1 MNEFQNSLLET
12 MQMFSKNASINA
24 TNSPI
29 IQGEI
34 VSVIDAGLKT
44 YMIKYQENEFPAMTT
59 GNIKYSIGEFV
70 YVLVPNGD
78 FSNDKIILGST
89 SPSASSLIQSGDSL
103 KYYDISENLFDKK
116 KVVYEL
122 NSHKTEIYT
131 IELDRMQ
138 SEVLEEYLKR
148 YKTLAFGYQVVTEL
162 AETQVG
168 GNYGMRVNIPVLD
181 SDGNSSVKTFTLDI
195 DQLLG
200 TPYSMGEWSPQSIF
214 FTLEDKYNIDTKR
227 IITIDYFCS
236 DFPQDENI
244 DIKDIFF
251 KDVFFKVVEEYTE
264 EDNIGY
270 KLTLTSDSGNYF
282 LRNGST
288 VKTISPI
295 LRVNGE
301 ITNFTNRPCY
311 WFIED
316 SSVVPGHEKYLNH
329 GGRGWRLLQE
339 GGDKFELDISLV
351 LCEAQFKCVILYD
364 DYVISDVIYIKN
376 LNTGIEIDVFPT
388 RGSATFI
395 KGAGE
400 VDLTATY
407 YEHGFSD
414 DIDNATSVIYHW
426 QRYDKNHN
434 LISTTETYSSIEGS
448 RFISNL
454 KFGANSVEDF
464 NIIKCEIT
472 KDGKLIGSKEL
483 TISVTDNWQYK
494 LVIENGNKIYKYD
507 SDGDSPMEA
516 NYDGPVSSVITGILP
531 LKYRVFKV
539 DGTELTEE
547 EYLQCKYTWYI
558 PVNSMFE
565 IEDKYKEKI
574 TEDGEYYFVD
584 GRGISTLSYKIAK
597 RFDKSKAENNIR
609 LQVDFLG
616 NLLDN
621 IINIS
626 FLKEGAS
633 GTNGT
638 KYAAVAVMEDEDGNK
653 YPYGARGGK
662 FGYVQKMHI
671 VYNTAL
677 GTWYWHDTR
686 DNTLKDFDNRL
697 NIGVLVYED
706 GELLNYGDNG
716 YTVSYSIFD
725 SRVTNPCFVVST
737 AGNKANFDIN
747 PDTEKLALNGTY
759 CNIIQAKVTITKSG
773 NQSAA
778 AATTV
783 LYAYYPIELT
793 ITNIASYN
801 NMKVLPTLNGGFS
814 EVLYATD
821 GTNPQYDSTYPF
833 SCSESVLEDEIKEY
847 YSITWDAQH
856 HLHEYDVDPV
866 EKAHGTLKYKPSQK
880 YDDGNS
886 KNYVKATLAF
896 DGALKTK
903 LTQQISDNT
912 ANYNSLDS
920 AIKNINE
927 IKNSV
932 VKAETLYLNYNFEN
946 IIQSISSLLKVRKQA
961 YEQTFV
967 ISQYVGLLEQYILE
981 FHPEVLDNCAEL
993 KDDLYGDNSR
1003 KGLIQ
1008 ALEDAQGALINFVSK
1023 KSIIKLSQYE
1033 IDFRALENSYCLY
1046 ELNRGVATTLDAYI
1060 ADINQAISVYMEY
1073 YNNIQ
1078 NLTDNLFVQYK
1089 NITYHL
1095 QAVNNEIDSVVNIK
1109 NIIQNNYI
1117 NVLPNIFDEKELLN
1131 KVKGVYSE
1139 QILPYL
1145 TTDGSEQQ
1153 VKDWQKQQADLIAE
1167 NERLNKILATE
1178 GKVMSHI
1185 RPIVLTFN
1193 RYEMSNINEWDG
1205 NKLYIDEENGE
1216 YLLAPQVGAGYK
1228 DANNRFTGM
1237 VMGLRNITSDNENAT
1252 QTGLFGYHKG
1262 QQSVFL
1268 NAKNGS
1274 AIFGK
1279 AGNGGQII
1287 VDPNA
1292 NSAMLYSSNYWDKYD
1307 GLTGLPSNYTATNE
1321 NGKGMLIDLSTPSIK
1336 WGNGKFSVD
1345 KDGNM
1350 HVAGAGSETAGDV
1363 GGWKIYSDSLQSAN
1377 NKIILNSSENGY
1389 IKLADKN
1396 GKIYSG
1402 SHDSLSKRVDGFY
1415 LSHDG
1420 LSIGSGIEISS
1431 AGIVKIGKVSGAKYW
1446 TISGNND
1453 NSYISYG
1460 TAGASG
1466 GVYLG
1471 TNALKLGTKFNVDN
1485 EGNLTAKYLTANV
1498 GGSIGGWTIGS
1509 STLSAKNITLNS
1521 NGSMSGKVTSDG
1533 DFAWEI
1539 STNGTATF
1547 NKLIANNKGSIG
1559 GWEIGTSTL
1568 KGGAITLD
1576 KDGEI
1581 YCKIGSTKK
1590 WSLKNDGSATIGN
1603 FKIADDGS
1611 ITAEGG
1617 NFNSITVD
1625 GNSTFK
1631 GTLSGASGDFTGE
1644 VKATKGTFTSGTFNS
1659 CTISS
1664 SCQINCAISGDL
1676 ITTGTIQAARIKVG
1690 DMVFGAGQVTSG
1702 TFDTARIPN
1711 LDANKITTGTLS
1723 ADRIGAGSIT
1733 SGKIASNAI
1742 TSGKIAAGAIT
1753 ADKIDVDNLQSLSS
1767 SIGGWSIDSN
1777 GIYKSVNSSYGSYEV
1792 RISSQFAGSPNNIP
1806 CISAG
1811 GNFKIFATG
1820 SVQCSSCECGYLSL
1834 DGTSLTKTQLN
1845 KLLELID

>member
-44 YMIKYQENEFPAMTT
+44 YMIKYQENEFPAITT

-103 KYYDISENLFDKK
+103 KYYDISENLFDKNK
-116 KVVYEL
+116 IVYEL

-181 SDGNSSVKTFTLDI
+181 SDDNSSVKTFTLDI

-214 FTLEDKYNIDTKR
+214 FTLEDKYNIDTKK

-282 LRNGST
+282 LKNGST

-295 LRVNGE
+295 LRINGE
-301 ITNFTNRPCY
+301 VTNFTNRPCY

-329 GGRGWRLLQE
+329 GGRGWRLLQDS
-339 GGDKFELDISLV
+339 GDKFELDISLV

-364 DYVISDVIYIKN
+364 DYVISDTIYIKN

-388 RGSATFI
+388 HGSATFI

-414 DIDNATSVIYHW
+414 DVDNATSVIYHW
-426 QRYDKNHN
+426 QRYDKTHN
-434 LISTTETYSSIEGS
+434 LISTTETYSSIKGNH
-448 RFISNL
+448 FISNL

-638 KYAAVAVMEDEDGNK
+638 KYAAVAVMEDKDGNK

-662 FGYVQKMHI
+662 FDYVQKMHI
-671 VYNTAL
+671 VYNTVL
-677 GTWYWHDTR
+677 ETWYWHDTR
-686 DNTLKDFDNRL
+686 DNTLKDFDNHL

-706 GELLNYGDNG
+706 GELLNYSEKDG
-716 YTVSYSIFD
+716 YIVSYSIFD

-737 AGNKANFDIN
+737 AGDKANFDIN

-759 CNIIQAKVTITKSG
+759 CNIIQAKITITRSG

-783 LYAYYPIELT
+783 LYTYYPIELT
-793 ITNIASYN
+793 ITNIESYN
-801 NMKVLPTLNGGFS
+801 DMTVLPTLNGGFS

-866 EKAHGTLKYKPSQK
+866 EKAHGTLRYKPSQK

-896 DGALKTK
+896 DGALRDK
-903 LTQQISDNT
+903 LTQQISDNI
-912 ANYNSLDS
+912 ANYNLLKS
-920 AIKNINE
+920 AIDNINE

-932 VKAETLYLNYNFEN
+932 IKAETLYLNYNFEN

-967 ISQYVGLLEQYILE
+967 ISQYVNLLEQYILE

-1033 IDFRALENSYCLY
+1033 IDFKALENSYCLY

-1117 NVLPNIFDEKELLN
+1117 DILPNIFDEKELLN

-1153 VKDWQKQQADLIAE
+1153 VEEWQKQQTDLTAE

-1237 VMGLRNITSDNENAT
+1237 VMGLRKITEANT
-1252 QTGLFGYHKG
+1252 QTGLFGYHEG

-1287 VDPNA
+1287 IDPNQSTA
-1292 NSAMLYSSNYWDKYD
+1292 LIYSSNYWNSYDKA
-1307 GLTGLPSNYTATNE
+1307 TGLPSGYTSGYE
-1321 NGKGMLIDLSTPSIK
+1321 KGEGMLIDLSTPSIK
-1336 WGNGKFSVD
+1336 WGNGNFSVNESGYAHIGG
-1345 KDGNM
+1345 DGD
-1350 HVAGAGSETAGDV
+1350 GDI
-1363 GGWKIYSDSLQSAN
+1363 GGWNIYNYRLESANGKITLHSKDKYIKFADANGKLYSDSHSTL
-1377 NKIILNSSENGY
+1377 
-1389 IKLADKN
+1389 
-1396 GKIYSG
+1396 
-1402 SHDSLSKRVDGFY
+1402 DSTADGFY

-1420 LSIGSGIEISS
+1420 LSIGSKLRASNT
-1431 AGIVKIGKVSGAKYW
+1431 GKLELGKLSGKHW
-1446 TISGNND
+1446 TIDASDD

-1460 TAGASG
+1460 TKDASTS
-1466 GVYLG
+1466 VYLG
-1471 TNALKLGTKFNVDN
+1471 TDQLSLGKKFKVTN
-1485 EGNLTAKYLTANV
+1485 EGILTAEGVDVSGTIEADELIANKK
-1498 GGSIGGWTIGS
+1498 GTIGNWSIGANTISSNGITLNSNTGTITGTNGTDSWEIKGNGSVTFNKGTIGGWTIS
-1509 STLSAKNITLNS
+1509 SNKITGGDTTLNS
-1521 NGSMSGKVTSDG
+1521 SGTIKG
-1533 DFAWEI
+1533 KNWEL
-1539 STNGTATF
+1539 N
-1547 NKLIANNKGSIG
+1547 
-1559 GWEIGTSTL
+1559 
-1568 KGGAITLD
+1568 
-1576 KDGEI
+1576 
-1581 YCKIGSTKK
+1581 
-1590 WSLKNDGSATIGN
+1590 NDGSAKIGN
-1603 FKIADDGS
+1603 FEVATDGS
-1611 ITAEGG
+1611 IKATGG
-1617 NFNSITVD
+1617 TFTSITVN

-1631 GTLSGASGDFTGE
+1631 GSLDGATGTFSGNLSAAGGTFKGELSAATGTFSGNLSAAGGTFTGTLSGVDGDFSGE
-1644 VKATKGTFTSGTFNS
+1644 VTATKGTFSNCVINSS
-1659 CTISS
+1659 CTIKGNLNVNQINGGSS
-1664 SCQINCAISGDL
+1664 SADIHFTGDIECDNL
-1676 ITTGTIQAARIKVG
+1676 
-1690 DMVFGAGQVTSG
+1690 
-1702 TFDTARIPN
+1702 TAKGHI
-1711 LDANKITTGTLS
+1711 DAET
-1723 ADRIGAGSIT
+1723 GSIGVWNIR
-1733 SGKIASNAI
+1733 SSD
-1742 TSGKIAAGAIT
+1742 GALT
-1753 ADKIDVDNLQSLSS
+1753 AKD
-1767 SIGGWSIDSN
+1767 
-1777 GIYKSVNSSYGSYEV
+1777 SYGKNVYILPFGVAYEDKAFFW
-1792 RISSQFAGSPNNIP
+1792 SSACNILDVAGNEGYEDSFTVDVPW
-1806 CISAG
+1806 STKSLKLT
-1811 GNFKIFATG
+1811 FKYGI
-1820 SVQCSSCECGYLSL
+1820 
-1834 DGTSLTKTQLN
+1834 LTDVEEQ
-1845 KLLELID
+1845 